1 MMIRSRTLVRVLS
14 KTGRCSRTEAF
25 DLIRSGRVEMDG
37 HIVKEPNAPVPSGAR
52 ITVDGK
58 VSAKAAKVYIAFHK
72 PAGCITTCKDEK
84 SRKTVYDALGDVG
97 SRVFPV
103 GRLDR
108 DSEGILIFTNDTAFG
123 DFLTDPANKIPR
135 SYEATVSG
143 LFSDDALRRMRL
155 GVDIGRGEISR
166 PRSAKVISRNGVST
180 VLEITLTEGK
190 NREIR
195 RLCEALGAPVKR
207 LVRKSFGPFRLG
219 GLPLGKRRELDGSF
233 CVDLYSRRR

>member
-1 MMIRSRTLVRVLS
+1 VAV
-14 KTGRCSRTEAF
+14 G
-25 DLIRSGRVEMDG
+25 G
-37 HIVKEPNAPVPSGAR
+37 HIVREPNAPVPSGAR
-52 ITVDGK
+52 ITVDGREPAK
-58 VSAKAAKVYIAFHK
+58 SAGLYIAFHK
-72 PAGCITTCKDEK
+72 PAGCVTTCRDER
-84 SRKTVYDALGDVG
+84 SRKTVYDVLGDVG

-103 GRLDR
+103 GRLDM

-135 SYEATVSG
+135 SYEVTVRG
-143 LFSDDALRRMRL
+143 LFSDDALRRMRS

-166 PRSAKVISRNGVST
+166 PRSAKVISRNAGST

-219 GLPLGKRRELDGSF
+219 GLPRGKRRELDGSF
-233 CVDLYSRRR
+233 CVDLYSKRR